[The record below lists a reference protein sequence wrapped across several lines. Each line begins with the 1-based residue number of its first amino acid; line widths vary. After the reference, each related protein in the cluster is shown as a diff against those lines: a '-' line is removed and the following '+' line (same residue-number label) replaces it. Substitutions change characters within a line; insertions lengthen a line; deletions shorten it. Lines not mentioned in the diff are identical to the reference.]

1 MFNKE
6 NVNSM
11 KRVIAFFTF
20 IFLSINILMAQ
31 HSISGTLVDGN
42 TNESLAFVNVGLI
55 RAADTVYIS
64 GTASNEKGFFKI
76 ENIRNGQYILQITAI
91 GYENYKNILDIT
103 ENVNLGI
110 IKMNEGAVR
119 LDEVVIIEK
128 KPLFANE
135 GEKTLYNVSEDPSI
149 QTGTASDALQNAP
162 GVEVDVEGNITLRGV
177 SSVEIWINGKPS
189 HLTDENLK
197 TYIQQMPANA
207 IKTIEVITNPSA
219 RYASKSDGGIINIV
233 TNGKVQKNQFVSFGL
248 NASTRPDT
256 SPWVSYVYANDK
268 ISFNLYLNGRY
279 SNNINYN
286 NGYSYSFKDNADHT
300 ALDTTTTTRYNGRS
314 NSNSFGGGGYMS
326 FEYNIDTMNNVSVWM
341 GGWPTWNLS
350 DSWQDYYRYEYNA
363 NGIEHNYYRTDSDGI
378 GRWGGFNGGADY
390 QHLFNNKGHNIR
402 FSLYGGYWSGFN
414 NSTNKRKYYYW
425 DEAASAFNDSIIRL
439 SGYKQNYRYGD
450 FSYDASIDYSLPYSD
465 NGEIG
470 LGISYSHDPDTYH
483 NIYDTLVSENEYVRD
498 NLRTLD
504 RVSWN
509 NEFDAYL
516 TLQHKFGNF
525 VVKPGI
531 RMEYSDVHCNM
542 DGYMTDYQ
550 SKTYLNWRPSIHLS
564 YRTKSMHNFKLSYS
578 RRISNPSARYL
589 TNFVEYELESID
601 LGNMA
606 LKPVYTN
613 SIDAGWTKYFE
624 KFGSVGLSAYY
635 RDTKGSINS
644 VTENVYDDYFFHR
657 WVRATKPYNVDD
669 SYNLGF
675 EANMMYRPNG
685 FFNVRLYAN
694 VYDSYYSTT
703 FNNEKVSSD
712 MWSYSLRLNLWAKLW
727 NKLEVHASG
736 YYRSATQS
744 LYAEQRP
751 SYAINCGLRA
761 DFFDKKMSV
770 YLNAN
775 DIFNWNKWDN
785 NTYNPYYI
793 SYSSYKYNSRSVS
806 VGVTFRF
813 GKMELENRAREGGA
827 EGNDGMSTG
836 K

>member
-1 MFNKE
+1 
-6 NVNSM
+6 M
-11 KRVIAFFTF
+11 KRAILIITA
-20 IFLSINILMAQ
+20 ILLNINVLIAQ
-31 HSISGTLVDGN
+31 HTISGTLVDSN
-42 TNESLAFVNVGLI
+42 TNESLAFVNIGLI
-55 RAADTVYIS
+55 RAADSVYVS
-64 GTASNEKGFFKI
+64 GAASNDNGFFKL
-76 ENIRNGQYILQITAI
+76 ENVRDGQYILQITAI
-91 GYENYKNILDIT
+91 GYENYKNVLDVSEDID
-103 ENVNLGI
+103 LGV
-110 IKMNEGAVR
+110 IKMHEGAVR
-119 LDEVVIIEK
+119 LDEVIITEK

-197 TYIQQMPANA
+197 TYIQQLPANA

-233 TNGKVQKNQFVSFGL
+233 TNAKVQKNQFVSFGANL
-248 NASTRPDT
+248 SSQLEV

-268 ISFNLYLNGRY
+268 ISFNLYLNGHT
-279 SNNINYN
+279 YN
-286 NGYSYSFKDNADHT
+286 DDADLSGYSYSFRDSDLNPGT
-300 ALDTTTTTRYNGRS
+300 LDTTTTTRYEGNNTRDS
-314 NSNSFGGGGYMS
+314 YGGGFYMN
-326 FEYNIDTMNNVSVWM
+326 FQYDIDTMNNVSFWM
-341 GGWPTWNLS
+341 GGWPNWSKTS
-350 DSWQDYYRYEYNA
+350 SWQDYYRNEYGM
-363 NGIEHNYYRTDSDGI
+363 NGIEHNYYRTLTDSDGSFK
-378 GRWGGFNGGADY
+378 GFNGGADY

-402 FSLYGGYWSGFN
+402 FSLYSGYWSGHSN
-414 NSTNKRKYYYW
+414 NTNKRDYYFW
-425 DEAASAFNDSIIRL
+425 DPAANAFNDSIIRFT
-439 SGYKQNYRYGD
+439 GYKDNYHYD
-450 FSYDASIDYSLPYSD
+450 DLSYDANIDYNVPYSE
-465 NGEIG
+465 NGEIS
-470 LGISYSHDPDTYH
+470 LGVSYSHDPDTYH
-483 NIYDTLVSENEYVRD
+483 IVYDTLVDATNYAQD

-504 RVSWN
+504 RVSWTD
-509 NEFDAYL
+509 EFDAYL

-531 RMEYSDVHCNM
+531 RMEYADVHCNM
-542 DGYMTDYQ
+542 DGYMIDHQ

-578 RRISNPSARYL
+578 RRISNPDARYH
-589 TNFVEYELESID
+589 TNFVEYELEGLD
-601 LGNMA
+601 FLGNMD

-635 RDTKGSINS
+635 RDSKGSINS
-644 VTENVYDDYFFHR
+644 VTENVYDSVFFHR

-675 EANMMYRPNG
+675 EANIMYRPNG
-685 FFNVRLYAN
+685 FFNVRFYAN

-703 FNNEKVSSD
+703 FYGQKVESD
-712 MWSYSLRLNLWAKLW
+712 MWSYSLRLNLWTKLW

-744 LYAEQRP
+744 LYAESKP
-751 SYAINCGLRA
+751 SYSINCGLRA

-770 YLNAN
+770 FVNAN

-793 SYSSYKYNSRSVS
+793 SYSSYKFNSRTVT
-806 VGVTFRF
+806 VGVMFRF
-813 GKMELENRAREGGA
+813 GKMELENRARQGGDD
-827 EGNDGMSTG
+827 DGSEMGSG